1 MSGVRGFATKA
12 KNFITYSFTHNG
24 FKIVWR
30 NRIHHSGEGDWA
42 IKQALAKYSDTIQE
56 KEYHEVQ
63 FRYVLSK
70 DEYPTLDSTANQDL
84 GAPIMTIRQTQNVTG
99 PCTGW

>member
-1 MSGVRGFATKA
+1 MSGVRDLAIKA
-12 KNFITYSFTHNG
+12 KNFISYSFTHNG

-30 NRIHHSGEGDWA
+30 NRIHQSGEGDWA

-70 DEYPTLDSTANQDL
+70 DEYPTLASTANQDL
-84 GAPIMTIRQTQNVTG
+84 GAPIMATCQTPNVTG
-99 PCTGW
+99 RCTG